1 MSKDYKEIWDT
12 LNKVS
17 MDKIKDKKGRFDYLS
32 WTDMWQ
38 EIHKYF
44 PEVDYEFKE
53 FDNPVHGTMDCMVY
67 PNGSASVH
75 CTVTIKG
82 VSRSMWLA
90 ITDHN
95 NNAKKVWDVTDV
107 ANTKMRC
114 LTKCISMFGLG
125 AHVYRGEELEDREE
139 PKKDDSSKEK
149 EEMPVVEDKP
159 KAKPKAKAKPK
170 KEEIVEE
177 TEETEEDTLLF
188 NDKPWTPEFFIDSL
202 KSSLKAFP
210 PESVESFNEMINDT
224 DKEDEKKAGVNK
236 TQIKMVKEHDPE
248 AYQELIKFLTEK
260 KEELLEETEEGGEN
274 D

>member
-1 MSKDYKEIWDT
+1 MSKDHKEIWDT

-95 NNAKKVWDVTDV
+95 NNAKTEWDVTDV

-139 PKKDDSSKEK
+139 PE

-159 KAKPKAKAKPK
+159 KAKPKAKVKPK

-177 TEETEEDTLLF
+177 TEEVEEDVILF
-188 NDKPWTPEFFIDSL
+188 NGKPWTPEFFIDSL

-210 PESVESFNEMINDT
+210 PKDVKSLSELINDK
-224 DKEDEKKAGVNK
+224 DEEDEEKHGINRK
-236 TQIKMVKEHDPE
+236 QILMVKEHNKKLYE
-248 AYQELIKFLTEK
+248 ELLKHLSEL
-260 KEELLEETEEGGEN
+260 KEELSNEEGEEDN
-274 D
+274 E

>member
-1 MSKDYKEIWDT
+1 MSKDHKEIWDT

-95 NNAKKVWDVTDV
+95 NNAKTEWDVTDV

-139 PKKDDSSKEK
+139 PV
-149 EEMPVVEDKP
+149 EEKP

-177 TEETEEDTLLF
+177 AEEAEEDVILF
-188 NDKPWTPEFFIDSL
+188 NGKPWTPEFFIDSL

-210 PESVESFNEMINDT
+210 PESAEAFNNMINDR
-224 DKEDEKKAGVNK
+224 DKEDETKSGINK
-236 TQIKMVKEHDPE
+236 TQLLLVKKHDPD
-248 AYQELIKFLTEK
+248 AYKELVDFLTEE
-260 KEELLEETEEGGEN
+260 KEKLLEEEGVEENG
-274 D
+274 

>member
-17 MDKIKDKKGRFDYLS
+17 MDKEKEKKGNLDYLS
-32 WTDMWQ
+32 WQVMWE
-38 EIHKYF
+38 EIHKHF
-44 PEVDYEFKE
+44 PEIDYVFHE
-53 FDNPVHGTMDCMVY
+53 FDNPVHGTLDCMVY
-67 PNGSASVH
+67 PSGSATVH

-90 ITDHN
+90 VTEHN
-95 NNAKKVWDVTDV
+95 SKTAKKDWDAVDI

-139 PKKDDSSKEK
+139 PE
-149 EEMPVVEDKP
+149 EEMPVVED
-159 KAKPKAKAKPK
+159 KPKAKAKPK

-177 TEETEEDTLLF
+177 TEEVEEDVILF
-188 NDKPWTPEFFIDSL
+188 NGKPWTPEFFLDSL

-210 PESVESFNEMINDT
+210 PESAKAFDEMINDK
-224 DKEDEKKAGVNK
+224 DKEDKTKSGINK
-236 TQIKMVKEHDPE
+236 TQLLLVKKHDRDAYDEFVVFLTGVKEK
-248 AYQELIKFLTEK
+248 LIE
-260 KEELLEETEEGGEN
+260 EEGVEEN
-274 D
+274 G

>member
-1 MSKDYKEIWDT
+1 MSENYKEIWDT

-95 NNAKKVWDVTDV
+95 NNAKTEWDVTDV

-139 PKKDDSSKEK
+139 PV
-149 EEMPVVEDKP
+149 EEKP

-177 TEETEEDTLLF
+177 AEEAEEDVILF
-188 NDKPWTPEFFIDSL
+188 NGKPWTPEFFIDSL

-210 PESVESFNEMINDT
+210 PESAEAFNNMINDR
-224 DKEDEKKAGVNK
+224 DKEDETKSGINK
-236 TQIKMVKEHDPE
+236 TQLLLVKKHDPD
-248 AYQELIKFLTEK
+248 AYKELVDFLTEE
-260 KEELLEETEEGGEN
+260 KEKLLEEEGVEENG
-274 D
+274 

>member
-1 MSKDYKEIWDT
+1 MSENYKEIWDK
-12 LNKVS
+12 LNQVSLDKV
-17 MDKIKDKKGRFDYLS
+17 KDKKGKFDYVS

-44 PEVDYEFKE
+44 PEIDFEFKE
-53 FDNPVHGTMDCMVY
+53 FDHPVHGLMDCMVY
-67 PNGSASVH
+67 PDGSASVH

-90 ITDHN
+90 ITDSF

-114 LTKCISMFGLG
+114 LTKCISLFGLG
-125 AHVYRGEELEDREE
+125 AHVYRGEDLRDRE
-139 PKKDDSSKEK
+139 PV
-149 EEMPVVEDKP
+149 EEIPVVEDKP

-177 TEETEEDTLLF
+177 TEETEEDVILF

-210 PESVESFNEMINDT
+210 PESVESFNDMINDT
-224 DKEDEKKAGVNK
+224 DKEDEKKSGVNK

-260 KEELLEETEEGGEN
+260 KEELLEEKEEGEVN
-274 D
+274 E

>member
-1 MSKDYKEIWDT
+1 
-12 LNKVS
+12 
-17 MDKIKDKKGRFDYLS
+17 
-32 WTDMWQ
+32 
-38 EIHKYF
+38 
-44 PEVDYEFKE
+44 
-53 FDNPVHGTMDCMVY
+53 
-67 PNGSASVH
+67 
-75 CTVTIKG
+75 
-82 VSRSMWLA
+82 
-90 ITDHN
+90 
-95 NNAKKVWDVTDV
+95 
-107 ANTKMRC
+107 
-114 LTKCISMFGLG
+114 MFGLG

-159 KAKPKAKAKPK
+159 KPKPKAKAKPK

-177 TEETEEDTLLF
+177 TEETEEDMILF

-260 KEELLEETEEGGEN
+260 KEELLEGNEDGEVN
-274 D
+274 E

>member
-1 MSKDYKEIWDT
+1 MNEYIALIIDTTSRYSDVWNPCFGRLEDHFPKEI
-12 LNKVS
+12 
-17 MDKIKDKKGRFDYLS
+17 KKYVF
-32 WTDMWQ
+32 TD
-38 EIHKYF
+38 
-44 PEVDYEFKE
+44 PVDYEFKE

-125 AHVYRGEELEDREE
+125 AHVYRGEELEDRE
-139 PKKDDSSKEK
+139 PV
-149 EEMPVVEDKP
+149 EEIPVVEDKP

-177 TEETEEDTLLF
+177 TEETEEDALPF

>member
-125 AHVYRGEELEDREE
+125 AHVYRGEELEDRDPVEE
-139 PKKDDSSKEK
+139 I
-149 EEMPVVEDKP
+149 PVVEDKP

-210 PESVESFNEMINDT
+210 PKSVESFNEMINDT
-224 DKEDEKKAGVNK
+224 DEEDEKKAGVNK
-236 TQIKMVKEHDPE
+236 TQIKMVREHDPE
-248 AYQELIKFLTEK
+248 AYHELVKFLTEK
-260 KEELLEETEEGGEN
+260 KEELLEGNEDGEVN
-274 D
+274 E

>member
-95 NNAKKVWDVTDV
+95 NNAKTEWDVTDV

-139 PKKDDSSKEK
+139 PE

-177 TEETEEDTLLF
+177 TEETEEDVILF
-188 NDKPWTPEFFIDSL
+188 NGKPWTPEFFIDSL

-210 PESVESFNEMINDT
+210 PESAEAFNDMINDK
-224 DKEDEKKAGVNK
+224 DKEDETKSGINKSQLLLVKK
-236 TQIKMVKEHDPE
+236 HDPD
-248 AYQELIKFLTEK
+248 AFKELVAFLAEEK
-260 KEELLEETEEGGEN
+260 KKLLEEKGEEDN